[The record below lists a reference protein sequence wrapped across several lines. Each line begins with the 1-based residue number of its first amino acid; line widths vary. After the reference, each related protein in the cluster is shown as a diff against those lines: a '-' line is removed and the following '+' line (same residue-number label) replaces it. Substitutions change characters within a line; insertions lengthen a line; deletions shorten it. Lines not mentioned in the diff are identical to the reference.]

1 MVSSPAH
8 DSKRGNAMKLVSTA
22 LLAAALGALGACGDS
37 GEENVAANTA
47 AEDLY
52 NVAPDDLGGDNLLG
66 NETLNDTGLDN
77 EAGDNAATENA
88 AGNGQ

>member
-1 MVSSPAH
+1 
-8 DSKRGNAMKLVSTA
+8 MKLVSTA
-22 LLAAALGALGACGDS
+22 LRAAGLVALAACGGGDD
-37 GEENVAANTA
+37 ENVAADNGA
-47 AEDLY
+47 DDLY